1 MPMYARPM
9 PPYPM
14 VGGPGMFPM
23 GGPFGGM
30 APPIFNPKAGGAG
43 MGMMPF
49 GSPQGK
55 KSVKLPP
62 ISNKRVGNQ
71 SYDDR
76 MDVKK
81 YMNKVFA
88 KR

>member
-1 MPMYARPM
+1 MYARPM

-14 VGGPGMFPM
+14 VGGPGMFPGP

-30 APPIFNPKAGGAG
+30 PPPFFNPKNRGGS
-43 MGMMPF
+43 MSHMPF

-62 ISNKRVGNQ
+62 ITNKKAGNQ

-76 MDVKK
+76 LDVKK

-88 KR
+88 KK